1 MEELRNTSA
10 ANTPVTPA
18 HATPAAAPGAPAAP
32 GPGAEAVPGSMAAG
46 ATVPGSMAAG
56 ETAAGVTA
64 AGATAA
70 DPALIGGRTAISEQA
85 VAKVAAIAAR
95 AVPGVYALG
104 NPAGRALGAVR
115 DAVGGSSATQG
126 VHVEVGEREAA
137 VDVSLV
143 AVYGNALTT
152 VANNVRAAV
161 YGAVEEL
168 VGLRVVEVNVDI
180 TDVHLATDGPDPVP
194 RPVTGAKSV

>member
-1 MEELRNTSA
+1 MDELRNTST
-10 ANTPVTPA
+10 ANTPVAPA
-18 HATPAAAPGAPAAP
+18 SAAPAAP
-32 GPGAEAVPGSMAAG
+32 PARPADAGSTAV
-46 ATVPGSMAAG
+46 
-56 ETAAGVTA
+56 
-64 AGATAA
+64 
-70 DPALIGGRTAISEQA
+70 GGRTAIGEQA

-95 AVPGVYALG
+95 AVPGVFALG

-126 VHVEVGEREAA
+126 VHVEVGEREVA
-137 VDVSLV
+137 VDISLI

-161 YGAVEEL
+161 YGAVEQL

-180 TDVHLATDGPDPVP
+180 TDVQLPTDTADQAA
-194 RPVTGAKSV
+194 RPVTGAKAV